1 MSTSSIGKVLSCSP
15 GAIIVLVEDLQAFED
30 HKASLQVGRYLKIAQ
45 GNHDFTI
52 ASIRNIRGVHGQDS
66 EGNPK
71 WQFHIECQAIGTLVD
86 GKKFERASVL
96 LPVPTEQAFPADQ
109 ETLSKLFAEDADY
122 QFPLGQLALNMAIPM
137 KIHGDRF
144 FSKHIA
150 IVGSTG
156 SGKSCTVSRILH
168 DVAGIADDKNSNLG
182 KQNNSHVVI
191 FDIHDEY
198 TAAFTLEGDQKFT
211 LNRLDID
218 SLQLPYWLM
227 NSEELESMF
236 IESNEQN
243 SHNQVSQFKQ
253 AVILNKQR
261 HNPGIQDMTYD
272 TPVYFSIEEVYRYI
286 ENMNR
291 EVIGRLPEEDKP
303 KLEDGTL
310 IDARENYYFESKCSF
325 VAPSTAAGKKATNGP
340 FNGEFNRFVSRLET
354 KLADKRLRF
363 LLEPVKAD
371 GTPFETID
379 FEEIM
384 KQFLGY
390 LNKSNITIVDLSG
403 IPFEVLSITVSL
415 VSRLIFDFCFH
426 YSKLR
431 HKEDSQNDVP
441 VMIVCEEAHNYIP
454 QRDNAAY
461 RASRKSLERVA
472 KEGRKY
478 GLSLMVVSQRP
489 SEVSETIFAQCN
501 NFVALR
507 LTNNADQ
514 NYVKRLF
521 PDNSSGITDI
531 LPNLAPG
538 ECIVVGDAVL
548 LPAVVQMPLPKP
560 EPHSQSVCFHK
571 EWNEPWR
578 DITFADVIS
587 RWRKE

>member
-1 MSTSSIGKVLSCSP
+1 MSTSKIGQVLSCSP
-15 GAIIVLVEDLQAFED
+15 EVIVVAVDDLKIFEEN
-30 HKASLQVGRYLKIAQ
+30 KGLLQVGRYLRIAQ
-45 GNHDFTI
+45 GNNDFTV
-52 ASIRNIRGVHGQDS
+52 ASIRNIRGALGQDK
-66 EGNPK
+66 EGTPA
-71 WQFHIECQAIGTLVD
+71 WQFQIECQAIGTLL
-86 GKKFERASVL
+86 GGEIFERASVL
-96 LPVPTEQAFPADQ
+96 LPVPTEPVFTADND
-109 ETLSKLFAEDADY
+109 TLDKLFTKDTDY
-122 QFPLGQLALNMAIPM
+122 QFPLGLLSLNKTIPL
-137 KIHGDRF
+137 KVHGDRF

-156 SGKSCTVSRILH
+156 SGKSCTVARILH
-168 DVAGIADDKNSNLG
+168 DVVGINDEANLNIG
-182 KQNNSHVVI
+182 KQNNSHIII

-198 TAAFTLEGDQKFT
+198 TAAFTLPTAQSFMLNCLNIDT
-211 LNRLDID
+211 LC
-218 SLQLPYWLM
+218 LPYWLM

-236 IESNEQN
+236 IESNESN

-253 AVILNKQR
+253 AVILNKER
-261 HNPGIQDMTYD
+261 HNPTVKEMTYD

-291 EVIGRLPEEDKP
+291 EVIGRLEKENCP
-303 KLEDGTL
+303 KLVDGTL
-310 IDARENYYFESKCSF
+310 IKNRSEYFTKTHSF
-325 VAPSTAAGKKATNGP
+325 VVQSTAKADKATNGP

-363 LLEPVKAD
+363 LLHPLKPD
-371 GTPFETID
+371 KNPFKTSD

-390 LNKSNITIVDLSG
+390 LNKANVTIVDLSG

-415 VSRLIFDFCFH
+415 ISRLIFDFCFH

-431 HKEDSQNDVP
+431 HEIDALNDVP

-454 QRDNAAY
+454 QRDDAAY
-461 RASRKSLERVA
+461 RSSRKSLERIA

-501 NFVALR
+501 NFLALR

-514 NYVKRLF
+514 NYVRRLF

-538 ECIVVGDAVL
+538 ECVIVGDAVL

-560 EPHSQSVCFHK
+560 GPHSQSVLVHQEWK
-571 EWNEPWR
+571 ELWR
-578 DITFADVIS
+578 DVTFTDVIS
-587 RWRKE
+587 RWRRE